1 LLREGYH
8 RTGVRGLTGA
18 ATLMR
23 AVDLALTIASAVAA
37 GIVVAAIALMAR
49 GSGVALAR
57 VALPVGIALL
67 ALQTALGEWSLAAF
81 GLLAALIASAAMLAV
96 RGGSRDHAPTWIAL
110 GVFAIAGLVGGYGVL
125 AHGLC
130 AAGDAYG
137 CGGTAPDL
145 LALAGSAIA
154 LAAYAYL
161 GWQALR
167 P

>member
-1 LLREGYH
+1 MLREGYH
-8 RTGVRGLTGA
+8 RTGGRGLTGA
-18 ATLMR
+18 ATLR
-23 AVDLALTIASAVAA
+23 HAVDLALTIASAVAA
-37 GIVVAAIALMAR
+37 GVIVAAIVLMAR
-49 GSGVALAR
+49 GSGATLAR

-81 GLLAALIASAAMLAV
+81 GLLAALIASAAVLAV
-96 RGGSRDHAPTWIAL
+96 RGGARDDARTWLAL

-137 CGGTAPDL
+137 CAGTAPDL
-145 LALAGSAIA
+145 LALAGSAVA
-154 LAAYAYL
+154 LTAYAYL
-161 GWQALR
+161 AWQALR